1 MPSRGPVHWW
11 SEALVSGHRFPL
23 PAWTALE
30 RYVPPFCSQTRH
42 GWKPANPTKPPIH
55 LTAAPPFCPP
65 PPPIQSSKLKAS
77 SSDIDPL
84 TCKISCMCKSLTSSI
99 HNNTLP
105 SPAMST
111 SADTTPISP
120 ARFAAA
126 LKDLSVGML
135 HLKVLEIR
143 NSIAHLQYSNDQLK
157 PFAEGSETAADAGGS
172 GPDQD
177 CVDAIR
183 ENELVIDRMA
193 ERVAIIRAEVEERGL
208 GWNEFQSRDEA
219 GSKTEDEPENINGTA
234 AAPSTLTSAP
244 GAAGNPWTD
253 GTFQVGTIRNGEIHM
268 DAQPS
273 QLTGGSLSDEQLRRA
288 LEERMRDLATDDD
301 NDEGGM
307 HL

>member
-1 MPSRGPVHWW
+1 
-11 SEALVSGHRFPL
+11 
-23 PAWTALE
+23 
-30 RYVPPFCSQTRH
+30 
-42 GWKPANPTKPPIH
+42 
-55 LTAAPPFCPP
+55 
-65 PPPIQSSKLKAS
+65 
-77 SSDIDPL
+77 
-84 TCKISCMCKSLTSSI
+84 
-99 HNNTLP
+99 
-105 SPAMST
+105 MST

-157 PFAEGSETAADAGGS
+157 PFAEGSETAADSGGS

-208 GWNEFQSRDEA
+208 SWDEFQSRDEA
-219 GSKTEDEPENINGTA
+219 GSKTEDEPEKINGTA
-234 AAPSTLTSAP
+234 PAAPASEPSTSASASAS
-244 GAAGNPWTD
+244 GTAGNPWTD

-273 QLTGGSLSDEQLRRA
+273 QPTGGSLSDEQLRRA
-288 LEERMRDLATDDD
+288 LEERMRDLTTDND
-301 NDEGGM
+301 DEGGM